1 MATIICTAGLAAIGG
16 SAQFGTHCLARHDK
30 VRQDRTVTAYL
41 GGPPRPELD
50 AALARRDL
58 PGALGL
64 AEQSTEVD
72 LAERQL
78 VIGICR
84 SVFHQGD
91 LAAEALLQSF
101 HTFCQD
107 RSIRA
112 AVSAVFL
119 GRMYY
124 WMHDNPHVANGWF
137 ALARTL
143 VAGQPDGAEHVLVAL
158 PLPGCDIDDV
168 TALRANAERSLELAR
183 RLGERNLEAKALS
196 DLGTALVSLAAVE
209 EGMTR
214 LDEAMAMVVSGEA
227 GSPFV
232 SGDVVCNLLTAC
244 GRAGDLARANE
255 WTRVAEDQLGFGIE
269 HGPAYIYA
277 QCRSVM
283 GQILCDVGRW
293 RHAEVT
299 LCLAGTLAARS
310 GPRVAGKARAALA
323 ELRVLQGRLADAERL
338 VNDRRGHI
346 DTTLPLMSLHLARG
360 EHRDAVGLAQQAL
373 RNMGDDHVRAA
384 RLLVMLTEAQLALT
398 DAEAA
403 ESSVMRLDQ
412 IAAGHALPVLAAR
425 AALARGMV
433 AQHHG
438 QQDTAREAFEHGLA
452 VLADAHWPLLLAE
465 LRLRLGQ
472 VLAGS
477 DAPAAIAE
485 ARAAHLIWERLG
497 SPESARSAA
506 LLNQLGLQ
514 ATSTPRAVDATAAL
528 TPREQVILRRLR
540 EGSSNAEIAAELHN
554 SVRTIEHHVS
564 AILAKLGLRNR
575 AEAAVYAASIETT
588 QPLKAEA

>member
-1 MATIICTAGLAAIGG
+1 M
-16 SAQFGTHCLARHDK
+16 
-30 VRQDRTVTAYL
+30 TAYL
-41 GGPPRPELD
+41 GGPPWPGLD

-58 PGALGL
+58 PAALRL
-64 AEQSTEVD
+64 AEQATEVD

-84 SVFHQGD
+84 SVFHQAD
-91 LAAEALLQSF
+91 LAAEALLHSF
-101 HTFCQD
+101 RAFCQD
-107 RSIRA
+107 QSIRA

-119 GRMYY
+119 GRMHY

-137 ALARTL
+137 ARARTL
-143 VAGQPDGAEHVLVAL
+143 VAGRPDGVEHVLVAL

-232 SGDVVCNLLTAC
+232 SGDVVCNLITAC
-244 GRAGDLARANE
+244 GRAGDLARADE

-269 HGPAYIYA
+269 DGPAYIYA

-283 GQILCDVGRW
+283 GQILCDAGRW

-299 LCLAGTLAARS
+299 LRLAGTLAARS
-310 GPRVAGKARAALA
+310 GPRVDGKARAALA

-338 VNDRRGHI
+338 VNDRPGHM

-360 EHRDAVGLAQQAL
+360 EHRDVAGLARQAL

-384 RLLVMLTEAQLALT
+384 RLLVMLTEAQLALA

-403 ESSVMRLDQ
+403 EAAVRRLDQ

-425 AALARGMV
+425 AALARGML
-433 AQHHG
+433 ARHRG
-438 QQDTAREAFEHGLA
+438 QPDAAREAFEHGLA
-452 VLADAHWPLLLAE
+452 VLAGAHWPLLLAE

-477 DAPAAIAE
+477 DPPAAIAE

-506 LLNQLGLQ
+506 LLNQLGLR
-514 ATSTPRAVDATAAL
+514 ATSTPRAADATAAL
-528 TPREQVILRRLR
+528 SPREQAVLQRLR
-540 EGSSNAEIAAELHN
+540 TGSSNAEIAAELHN

-564 AILAKLGLRNR
+564 AILAKLGLRSR

-588 QPLKAEA
+588 QPLTAGA